1 MSTNLEDQIE
11 SRKQEILKMQIEIE
25 ALKSQLLLNQSS
37 LGSTAVTSNDNVTIA
52 SAVIPKDYSVSQVK
66 LDSISELKTTQEQ
79 FKSFE

>member
-1 MSTNLEDQIE
+1 
-11 SRKQEILKMQIEIE
+11 MQSEIE

>member
-1 MSTNLEDQIE
+1 MSANLEDQIE
-11 SRKQEILKMQIEIE
+11 SRKQEILKMQSEIE

>member
-1 MSTNLEDQIE
+1 MSANLEDQIE
-11 SRKQEILKMQIEIE
+11 SRKQEILKMQSEIE

-52 SAVIPKDYSVSQVK
+52 SVVIPKDYSVSQVK